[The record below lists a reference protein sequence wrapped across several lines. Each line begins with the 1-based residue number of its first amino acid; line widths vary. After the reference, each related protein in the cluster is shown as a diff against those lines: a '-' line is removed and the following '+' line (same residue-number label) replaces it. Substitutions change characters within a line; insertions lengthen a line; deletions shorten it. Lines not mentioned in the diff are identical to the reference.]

1 MTDFSKEE
9 DAWRRH
15 LTKVKKEKR
24 KKEHKKKC
32 GYDSRAIAVKL
43 DGVDTVTF
51 QGVENEPQSD
61 HERKRRKKEKQSK
74 SDTDSKTATLPVET
88 GRELDTRYIL
98 APMVGASE
106 LAFRLLCRRY
116 GATLAY
122 TPMIN
127 SDRFVA
133 DEAYRKQEFQTTP
146 ADRPLVA
153 HFSAN
158 HPKTFLKAAKLV
170 EGHCDA
176 IDLNL
181 GCPQRV
187 AFVGHFGSFLL
198 AEEDRALL
206 LKIVRKV
213 SQNISIPLFAKIR
226 LLDTVEDTIRLC
238 QQLRD
243 AGIKLIAIH
252 ARHRV
257 NLAIRT
263 GPGARH
269 GPAMLDQVKA
279 VKEAITDIPIISNGN
294 VRTFNDVMENLK
306 LTRADGI
313 MSAEGILDNPALFS
327 GELES
332 ATMKKLDLAKEYLQ
346 LIKKHPAAMK
356 TVVFHLRRMCRQ
368 ELTSYQLL
376 DELLQAK
383 TMDDVE
389 KTMGTMFQ
397 YSKFPETFTY
407 DPDKQKK
414 QKAALERKK
423 FEEGKRKRF
432 EGRMQRKA
440 KREGKPLDFYL
451 KDGLEPPTVNVI
463 ASLKSK
469 GKEEAFALWSKS
481 YKQHCFAFHFETSGC
496 KRDRACAFLHFDLA
510 AASHEDE
517 RSNEMQSFG

>member
-15 LTKVKKEKR
+15 VTKVKKEKR

-213 SQNISIPLFAKIR
+213 SRNISIPLFAKIR

-257 NLAIRT
+257 N
-263 GPGARH
+263 
-269 GPAMLDQVKA
+269 
-279 VKEAITDIPIISNGN
+279 
-294 VRTFNDVMENLK
+294 
-306 LTRADGI
+306 
-313 MSAEGILDNPALFS
+313 
-327 GELES
+327 
-332 ATMKKLDLAKEYLQ
+332 
-346 LIKKHPAAMK
+346 
-356 TVVFHLRRMCRQ
+356 
-368 ELTSYQLL
+368 
-376 DELLQAK
+376 
-383 TMDDVE
+383 
-389 KTMGTMFQ
+389 
-397 YSKFPETFTY
+397 
-407 DPDKQKK
+407 
-414 QKAALERKK
+414 
-423 FEEGKRKRF
+423 
-432 EGRMQRKA
+432 
-440 KREGKPLDFYL
+440 
-451 KDGLEPPTVNVI
+451 
-463 ASLKSK
+463 
-469 GKEEAFALWSKS
+469 
-481 YKQHCFAFHFETSGC
+481 
-496 KRDRACAFLHFDLA
+496 
-510 AASHEDE
+510 
-517 RSNEMQSFG
+517 